1 MYMIHKKLV
10 KQSVD
15 KWKKVVVEKDTH
27 NFFECFEKWEK
38 LVENTIKY
46 DIISALCKK
55 GEFFN
60 GKRNYFY

>member
-1 MYMIHKKLV
+1 M
-10 KQSVD
+10 
-15 KWKKVVVEKDTH
+15 VEKDTH

-46 DIISALCKK
+46 DIISALYKK